1 MPRAGQM
8 MTEAAK
14 PRKTNSGAALRYHA
28 AFFCRCILKMPL
40 HPEYEAMLR
49 QVAAANAPRLVDLP
63 VAAGREMFRA
73 MQPQAP
79 DVAVGGVVDADADGV
94 PVRVYRP
101 SGEPLARKSPFP
113 VVMMFHG
120 GGWVLGDLHT
130 ADSQS
135 REVCNGAGVVVVSV
149 DYRLAPEHRC
159 PAAAEDCY
167 QATVWAARHAAEFDG
182 DASRLAVVGD
192 SAGGNLAA
200 VVAQLARERG
210 GPRIVF
216 QLLVYPVTDGRMA
229 TASFRENAEG
239 YLLTAE
245 SMRWF
250 WNHYAPSEAERLDPR
265 ASPLLAADLSNL
277 PPALVLTAQY
287 DPLRDEG
294 EAYADALIAAGTPA
308 EKVCYEGLIHGFFGQ
323 TRSIAAARPPMAR
336 ACAALREA
344 LFTDATEAKGASA

>member
-1 MPRAGQM
+1 
-8 MTEAAK
+8 
-14 PRKTNSGAALRYHA
+14 
-28 AFFCRCILKMPL
+28 MPL

-49 QVAAANAPRLVDLP
+49 QAAAANAPRLVDLP

-79 DVAVGGVVDADADGV
+79 DLPVGGVVDADADGV
-94 PVRVYRP
+94 PVRVYHP
-101 SGEPLARKSPFP
+101 AHSGPFP

-120 GGWVLGDLHT
+120 GGWVLGDLDT

-135 REVCNGAGVVVVSV
+135 REVCSGAGVVVVSV

-167 QATVWAARHAAEFDG
+167 QATVWAARHAAEFNG

-200 VVAQLARERG
+200 VVAQMARERG
-210 GPRIVF
+210 GPHIAF
-216 QLLVYPVTDGRMA
+216 QLLVYPVTDGRMD

-250 WNHYAPSEAERLDPR
+250 WNHYAPSEEERLGPR

-294 EAYADALIAAGTPA
+294 EAYADALAAAGTPA
-308 EKVCYEGLIHGFFGQ
+308 EKVRYDGLIHGFFGQ

-344 LFTDATEAKGASA
+344 LFPDATEGKGASA